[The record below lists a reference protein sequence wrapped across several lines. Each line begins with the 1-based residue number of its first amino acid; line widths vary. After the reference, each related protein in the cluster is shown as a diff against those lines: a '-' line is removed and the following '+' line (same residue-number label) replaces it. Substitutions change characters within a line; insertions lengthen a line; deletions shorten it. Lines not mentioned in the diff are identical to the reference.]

1 VDRLAGDGGHTIA
14 DEMKNAPIRG
24 LHDVELRDRNG
35 EPCNARLAIK
45 YERVKVLPP
54 VGKQRRYPQLT
65 LSVIHAIEQ
74 DTPTN
79 REAVEWK
86 LITDLPVDSF
96 EAAIEKL
103 DWYSR
108 RWKIEV
114 FHKILKSGCK
124 AEESKLRTADRI
136 KFADAV
142 GENSRQWPSKTAG
155 PAPSFSTLHLDD

>member
-1 VDRLAGDGGHTIA
+1 
-14 DEMKNAPIRG
+14 
-24 LHDVELRDRNG
+24 
-35 EPCNARLAIK
+35 
-45 YERVKVLPP
+45 VLPP